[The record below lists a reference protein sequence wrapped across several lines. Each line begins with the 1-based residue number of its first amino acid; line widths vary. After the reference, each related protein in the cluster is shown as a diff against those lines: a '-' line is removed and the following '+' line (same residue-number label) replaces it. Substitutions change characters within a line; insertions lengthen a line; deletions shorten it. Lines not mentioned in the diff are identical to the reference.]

1 MNTSIAFQ
9 HKTSNIIKTWLLMAV
24 VGVVVISIG
33 FVFSQYFQSSLI
45 LYGFVAASIIFNI
58 AGYWFSDKVALRM
71 HKAQEIT
78 MSTHPDLVAR
88 VKTLADRA
96 GLPMPKVY
104 LIDDPAPNAFATGRN
119 PRNSAVAMTTGIV
132 RTLSQSELDGVIAHE
147 LAHIG
152 NRDILLS
159 TVVVILVGAVSIVAD
174 FISHSTLFGGG
185 SNEEEGRH
193 PFFFVAA
200 IAVSLAI
207 PIAGMIMQMA
217 ISRRREYLADATG
230 ALITRQP
237 RQLAFALQKIG
248 SSHQRMHEVHQ
259 STAHLFFASPVGADS
274 SSSRSERDQFQEEG
288 GLELE
293 NQQEQTGIMSRIFS
307 THPPMQERIKRLEAM
322 SL

>member
-1 MNTSIAFQ
+1 MNTSVAFA
-9 HKTSNIIKTWLLMAV
+9 HKTSNIIKTWLLMAII
-24 VGVVVISIG
+24 GIVVIGIG
-33 FVFSQYFQSSLI
+33 FVFSQYFQSPVI

-58 AGYWFSDKVALRM
+58 VGYWFSASVALRM

-96 GLPMPKVY
+96 NLPMPKVY

-132 RTLSQSELDGVIAHE
+132 RTLSQQELDGVIAHE

-174 FISHSTLFGGG
+174 FISHSALFGG
-185 SNEEEGRH
+185 SNEGEGRH
-193 PFFFVAA
+193 PLFFVAA
-200 IAVSLAI
+200 IALSLAI
-207 PIAGMIMQMA
+207 PFAGMIMQMA

-237 RQLAFALQKIG
+237 KQLALALQKIG
-248 SSHQRMHEVHQ
+248 SSNQRMHEVHQ

-274 SSSRSERDQFQEEG
+274 KKREGELFEEEEQ
-288 GLELE
+288 LEQV
-293 NQQEQTGIMSRIFS
+293 QQGGIMSRIFS